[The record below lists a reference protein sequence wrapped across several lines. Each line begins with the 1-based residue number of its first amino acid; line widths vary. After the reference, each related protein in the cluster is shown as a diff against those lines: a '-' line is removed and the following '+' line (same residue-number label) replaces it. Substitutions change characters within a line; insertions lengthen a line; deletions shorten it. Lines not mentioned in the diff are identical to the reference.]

1 MLLKLGFQSH
11 LLGVGTEFGFNWA
24 DVLFGAVIW
33 GALHVSGVADAIG
46 QSQALFY

>member
-11 LLGVGTEFGFNWA
+11 LLGVGPEFEFNWA

-33 GALHVSGVADAIG
+33 GAWYVSGAADAIY